1 MVAGEG
7 TMIAFVIGIVI
18 TLLGLPFLIRG
29 WIFTLKPESRISL
42 AAKERNL
49 RLGLET
55 DLKIWGRK
63 VRRMGLLIVIF
74 GGGLIAWGSS
84 SVFAQ

>member
-1 MVAGEG
+1 
-7 TMIAFVIGIVI
+7 MIAFVAGILI

-42 AAKERNL
+42 NAKERNL

-55 DLKIWGRK
+55 DLVVWGRK
-63 VRRMGLLIVIF
+63 VRRLGLLLVLA

-84 SVFAQ
+84 SVFGQ

>member
-1 MVAGEG
+1 
-7 TMIAFVIGIVI
+7 MIAFVAGILI
-18 TLLGLPFLIRG
+18 TLFGLPFLIRG

-55 DLKIWGRK
+55 DLSVWGRK
-63 VRRMGLLIVIF
+63 VRRIGLLLVVA
-74 GGGLIAWGSS
+74 GGSLIAWGSS
-84 SVFAQ
+84 SVFAH

>member
-1 MVAGEG
+1 
-7 TMIAFVIGIVI
+7 MIAFVAGIVI
-18 TLLGLPFLIRG
+18 ASLGLPFLIRG
-29 WIFTLKPESRISL
+29 WIFSLKPEGSISL

-55 DLKIWGRK
+55 DMKKWGRK
-63 VRRMGLLIVIF
+63 VRRLGLMIVVL

-84 SVFAQ
+84 SVFGH

>member
-1 MVAGEG
+1 
-7 TMIAFVIGIVI
+7 MIAFVAGSIIC
-18 TLLGLPFLIRG
+18 LLGLPFLIRG
-29 WIFTLKPESRISL
+29 WIFSLKPEGQTSL

-55 DLKIWGRK
+55 DMKKWGRK
-63 VRRMGLLIVIF
+63 VRRLGLIIVVA